1 MYMHNIMNIINIE
14 HNMNTK
20 YIIISKETTANVTE
34 NSMNIVNIMNTNNI
48 EKIINIV
55 MIPNTIH
62 TENKQNID
70 KILKT

>member
-34 NSMNIVNIMNTNNI
+34 NSMNIVNIMNTNNM

-62 TENKQNID
+62 TENK
-70 KILKT
+70 

>member
-34 NSMNIVNIMNTNNI
+34 NSMSIVNIMNTNNI

-62 TENKQNID
+62 TENK
-70 KILKT
+70 

>member
-1 MYMHNIMNIINIE
+1 
-14 HNMNTK
+14 MNTK
-20 YIIISKETTANVTE
+20 YIVISKETAANVAE

-62 TENKQNID
+62 CENK
-70 KILKT
+70 

>member
-1 MYMHNIMNIINIE
+1 MNIINIE

-62 TENKQNID
+62 TENK
-70 KILKT
+70 

>member
-1 MYMHNIMNIINIE
+1 MNIINIE

-34 NSMNIVNIMNTNNI
+34 NSMSIVNIMNTNNI

-62 TENKQNID
+62 TENK
-70 KILKT
+70 

>member
-62 TENKQNID
+62 TENK
-70 KILKT
+70 

>member
-1 MYMHNIMNIINIE
+1 MNIINIE

-34 NSMNIVNIMNTNNI
+34 NSMNIVNIMNTNNM

-62 TENKQNID
+62 TENK
-70 KILKT
+70 